1 MALTQPHHLPPKNI
15 TTEPLSRLCSP
26 LFPFY
31 FCNQTSEPKDW
42 PAYSSYSQAPSTSE
56 TSDLFTKTTFNSES
70 WISFLA
76 RGRDPKRWCQAG
88 HIMAT
93 VMELETWNQA
103 TVLRNSFQWNPNHKA
118 VIRKSRFQIH
128 IKRNQNVK
136 PGGLRTMGNLHR
148 GEGGG
153 RKTLWV
159 GILSAPKHRAQVLL
173 FMWPLWLPQGPV
185 DTAQRRLL
193 ISCSVLLVT
202 GKIFRRRQ
210 FPWYLARVQNF

>member
-1 MALTQPHHLPPKNI
+1 MPIVLPFRLILITFPLLDGCTCTRRDQHPVGFTWVHSLLGLLERMALTQPHHLPPKNI

-31 FCNQTSEPKDW
+31 FYNQTSEPKDW

-93 VMELETWNQA
+93 VMELET
-103 TVLRNSFQWNPNHKA
+103 
-118 VIRKSRFQIH
+118 
-128 IKRNQNVK
+128 
-136 PGGLRTMGNLHR
+136 
-148 GEGGG
+148 
-153 RKTLWV
+153 
-159 GILSAPKHRAQVLL
+159 
-173 FMWPLWLPQGPV
+173 
-185 DTAQRRLL
+185 
-193 ISCSVLLVT
+193 
-202 GKIFRRRQ
+202 
-210 FPWYLARVQNF
+210 